1 MTFGDVD
8 VYKKRGYMFTLKT
21 ASHDV
26 VTYEM
31 SSKQFML
38 FVQSRGKEK
47 EFKAWVKN

>member
-47 EFKAWVKN
+47 EFKSWVKN